1 MDLTR
6 RELLRSLGML
16 VAGGGLADRLS
27 ASGTCGKDTR
37 GTRKIP
43 LIHTTDLY
51 HPPQDPD
58 DQIDLATVFALDEY
72 DVKAVI
78 LDVTERFL
86 RAAPDGYDIA
96 RDPGYAPVAQMAR
109 ITGRPV
115 PAAHG
120 SVRPLRHPADTCE
133 DAHPEEQ
140 AGIRMILE
148 ILAGSPEPV
157 TISVTGSPR
166 TLTAAYNREP
176 TLVTGK
182 THVVLLNAGSTGG
195 EKTEWNVQLDPQA
208 YIGLWQSELP
218 IDWFPP
224 GTESG
229 AFDPAHERGTY
240 WRAEHAALFR
250 DVPQMLRGYFATALG
265 ADLQGGE
272 RNLWST
278 ASLVMGAH
286 RVLARTDEGWRFLPQ
301 SQSER
306 VEFWPWRLD
315 PIQAVVD
322 ETGSVGWE
330 VVDRPSNR
338 RIFGRRPGTE
348 FGAAMSEALNALLRG
363 ISVAE

>member
-6 RELLRSLGML
+6 RELLRSLGLL
-16 VAGGGLADRLS
+16 VASGGLADRVS
-27 ASGTCGKDTR
+27 ASGTCEMDTR
-37 GTRKIP
+37 GIQRIP

-58 DQIDLATVFALDEY
+58 DQIDLATVFALYEY

-78 LDVTERFL
+78 LDVTEKFL
-86 RAAPDGYDIA
+86 REAPDGYDIA
-96 RDPGYAPVAQMAR
+96 RDPGYVAVAQMAHIVGRTAPVAQ
-109 ITGRPV
+109 GPV
-115 PAAHG
+115 H
-120 SVRPLRHPADTCE
+120 PLRHPEDTCE
-133 DAHPEEQ
+133 DTPPEEQ
-140 AGIRMILE
+140 AGIRMILD
-148 ILAGSPEPV
+148 ILAESPEPV

-166 TLTAAYNREP
+166 TVTAAYHREP
-176 TLVTGK
+176 TLVTDK
-182 THVVLLNAGSTGG
+182 TLAVLLNAGSTGG

-208 YIGLWQSELP
+208 YVGLWQSDLP

-250 DVPQMLRGYFATALG
+250 DVPQMVRRYFAYALG

-278 ASLVMGAH
+278 ASLVMGAR
-286 RVLARTDEGWRFLPQ
+286 RVLARTDEGWRFLPNA
-301 SQSER
+301 QSEG
-306 VEFWPWRLD
+306 VELWPWRLD
-315 PIQAVVD
+315 PIQAAVD

-338 RIFGRRPGTE
+338 RIFGRRAGAE
-348 FGAAMSEALNALLRG
+348 FGAAMSEALNALFKG
-363 ISVAE
+363 ISVTE